1 MGYLSPRTEII
12 KVNLNNKSFEMIFQE
27 KAAKELLENNNLRE
41 SAILESDIFLIVPDK
56 YKGFK
61 KVKNEKLI

>member
-41 SAILESDIFLIVPDK
+41 SII
-56 YKGFK
+56 
-61 KVKNEKLI
+61 